1 MQAYLNQEFPL
12 GLTDLR
18 LHPVGVVEDPA
29 EVRDDG
35 VEPAA
40 RPHCGLGYWRFALA
54 RLP

>member
-29 EVRDDG
+29 EVQDDG

>member
-35 VEPAA
+35 VVAGVPPA
-40 RPHCGLGYWRFALA
+40 CGLGYWCFALA
-54 RLP
+54 LLL